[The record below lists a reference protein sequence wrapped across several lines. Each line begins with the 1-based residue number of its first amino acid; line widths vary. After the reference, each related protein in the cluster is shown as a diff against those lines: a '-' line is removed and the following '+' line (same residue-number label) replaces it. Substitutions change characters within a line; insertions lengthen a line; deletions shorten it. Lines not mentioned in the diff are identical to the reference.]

1 MNGKYEITITFNN
14 PNILPN
20 IMENFIKICPK
31 CGSID
36 VKEEL
41 DNPAKVRFGAPLDLT
56 CQACGFK
63 AKIFPEVKEE
73 DIETFRKKL
82 KKEDN

>member
-1 MNGKYEITITFNN
+1 MNQARRLNKMQKY
-14 PNILPN
+14 
-20 IMENFIKICPK
+20 IKICPK

-36 VKEEL
+36 IKEEL
-41 DNPAKVRFGAPLDLT
+41 DNPAKVRFGAPLDFI

-73 DIETFRKKL
+73 EIEDFRKKL
-82 KKEDN
+82 KK